1 MKKLIVFVLS
11 LLIALQVIPVA
22 VMAEDD
28 SSQNGQES
36 QAQVSE
42 NEKNDTESLASG
54 DTETSESDPASP
66 TRMRAGE
73 TDALSSTAPTALW
86 IDPSETNGIKSRIY
100 VFENT
105 AEYQLFLP
113 GNAVLSECFLSW
125 DGDMMATVDNQTY
138 ETGSCPISS
147 LETEKT
153 YDFNNESQTIASYNI
168 TVYQGSADV
177 QPVYIVVDESG
188 DNPTIAQMDS
198 DPNHEVTCTGQI
210 NIGGQWYEMSKIK
223 GRGNVTWEEA
233 DYHPSF

>member
-22 VMAEDD
+22 VMAEDE

-36 QAQVSE
+36 QVQVSE
-42 NEKNDTESLASG
+42 NEKNDTESLTSG
-54 DTETSESDPASP
+54 DTETAESDSASP

-73 TDALSSTAPTALW
+73 TDAISSTAPTALW

-125 DGDMMATVDNQTY
+125 DGDTQAIVDGTSYESGTCPIPPADTQKTY
-138 ETGSCPISS
+138 TFTTGSG
-147 LETEKT
+147 ET
-153 YDFNNESQTIASYNI
+153 ASYEII
-168 TVYQGSADV
+168 TYL
-177 QPVYIVVDESG
+177 
-188 DNPTIAQMDS
+188 
-198 DPNHEVTCTGQI
+198 
-210 NIGGQWYEMSKIK
+210 
-223 GRGNVTWEEA
+223 
-233 DYHPSF
+233 